1 MSLILR
7 VYVAFKMSDPRIA
20 VLNRTRMGGYRL
32 LNEAQ
37 MKHNFRLFINGN
49 WEAAGSGITEDIL
62 SPTDE
67 TVIGTVQQG
76 DAADANRALQAAARA
91 QRSWR
96 RIPPR
101 RRAEYLRAFVGEI
114 QKQREELAA
123 LLTREQGKLFK
134 VAQFEVD
141 VTCSLIEYA
150 CEWARHIEGDI
161 LPSDNPGEQI
171 WIHKVPKGVVVA
183 ITAWNFP
190 LALAGRKLGP
200 ALITGNTLVIKPTPE
215 APLATLELCN
225 LAKKAGLPDGVLNMV
240 TGGVEV
246 GKALVESPL
255 TKMVTMTGST
265 PTGQA
270 IFRSAAENLTHV
282 QLELGGK
289 APCIVF
295 ADADLDL
302 AVEGALHSRFDNCGQ
317 VCTCNERLY
326 VQEEIYDAFMYKFL
340 DRVNALKVGD
350 PMDPA
355 TDIGPKMNRP
365 GVEHLE
371 RLIAESVAEGAT
383 VLTGG
388 SRPQG
393 PAFEKGFWFSPTV
406 LGGVKQH
413 MRIVHEE
420 LFGPVLPVL
429 KFKTFEEVMDYAND
443 SEYGLA
449 AIVFTNDINKIMR
462 LHDELEF
469 GEIYVNRGHGEQ
481 HQGFHNGLKLSG
493 TGGEDGRYGL
503 EQYLEKKTTYLKFQT

>member
-1 MSLILR
+1 MTNNYQL
-7 VYVAFKMSDPRIA
+7 Y
-20 VLNRTRMGGYRL
+20 
-32 LNEAQ
+32 
-37 MKHNFRLFINGN
+37 INGK
-49 WEAAGSGITEDIL
+49 WIAAGTGTSDEIIN
-62 SPTDE
+62 PTDE
-67 TVIGTVQQG
+67 TVVGKVANG
-76 DAADANRALQAAARA
+76 NAADAVKALKAAQSA

-96 RIPPR
+96 RIPAR
-101 RRAEYLRAFVGEI
+101 RRAEYLYAFTTEI
-114 QKQREELAA
+114 RKHREELAT
-123 LLTREQGKLFK
+123 LITREQGKLLK
-134 VAQFEVD
+134 VARFEVE
-141 VTCSLIEYA
+141 VTCSFIEYA
-150 CEWARHIEGDI
+150 CGWARHIEGDI
-161 LPSDNPGEQI
+161 LPSDNPDEQI

-200 ALITGNTLVIKPTPE
+200 ALVTGNTVVLKPTPE
-215 APLATLELCN
+215 APLATLALCD

-246 GKALVESPL
+246 GKALVESPI

-289 APCIVF
+289 APCIIF
-295 ADADLDL
+295 EDADLDL

-317 VCTCNERLY
+317 VCTCNERMY
-326 VQEEIYDAFMYKFL
+326 VQETIYDEFMNRFL
-340 DRVNALKVGD
+340 ARVKTLKVGD
-350 PMDPA
+350 PADPD
-355 TDIGPKMNRP
+355 TDIGPKMNRT

-371 RLIAESVAEGAT
+371 KLVAESVVAGAS

-388 SRPQG
+388 KRPDG
-393 PAFEKGFWFSPTV
+393 PGFEKGFWYAPTI
-406 LGGVKQH
+406 LGDVEQH

-420 LFGPVLPVL
+420 LFGPVLPVI
-429 KFKTFEEVMDYAND
+429 KFRTFEEVMTYAND

-449 AIVFTNDINKIMR
+449 AMVFTNDINKIMR

-469 GEIYVNRGHGEQ
+469 GEIYINRGHGEQ

-493 TGGEDGRYGL
+493 TGGEDGRYGI
-503 EQYLEKKTTYLKFQT
+503 EQYLEKKTTYVKFKS